1 MSTKGRGSWTG
12 HVGFILAAAGSAVGL
27 GNIWMFPFRTGEN
40 GGAAFVLV
48 YLAAVAL
55 VGVPLLVAEIM
66 LGRSTHR
73 NPVGAFRA
81 LSPGTPWQLVGWLGV
96 ATGFLIL
103 SYYGVVAGWALDY
116 AWMATTGALLDPA
129 SGSPSAIFD
138 SLVGSV
144 PRQILWQSLF
154 MIATTVV
161 VSRGVEAGIERASKV
176 LMPMLFGLILVLLG
190 YSLTSS
196 GAAEGLNFLFYPRF
210 DELGRVG
217 VLEAL
222 GQAFFSLSL
231 GMGAMITYGSYL
243 EPDQS
248 LLKSAF
254 TIALLD
260 TALAILAG
268 LVIFPLV
275 FSFGLEPAGGPGLVF
290 VTLPQAFADMPAS
303 WLFSTLFFWLL
314 VFAALTSAISL
325 LEVVVAFV
333 VDEYGVDRTKCAWGL
348 GTAIF
353 LLGLPSVAVE
363 GFLDMADGAATQWML
378 PLGGLFIS
386 LFVGWKL
393 TDEAVSKAYRDRD
406 GSAFGL
412 GVWRLCIKFVAP
424 LAVLLILL
432 WKAGV
437 VDLG

>member
-1 MSTKGRGSWTG
+1 MAATHRGSWTG
-12 HVGFILAAAGSAVGL
+12 HLGFVLAAAGSAIGL

-55 VGVPLLVAEIM
+55 VGIPLLVAEI
-66 LGRSTHR
+66 LVGRTTRR

-81 LSPGTPWQLVGWLGV
+81 LSPGTPWALVGWLGV

-116 AWMATTGALLDPA
+116 AWMATTGALLDPV
-129 SGSPSAIFD
+129 SGTSQEIFS
-138 SLVGSV
+138 SLISSV
-144 PRQILWQSLF
+144 PRQVLWQSLF

-190 YSLTSS
+190 YSLTSA
-196 GAAEGLNFLFYPRF
+196 GAAEGLEFLLKPRF
-210 DELGRVG
+210 DELGQAG

-243 EPDQS
+243 ESDRPLVQS
-248 LLKSAF
+248 ALL
-254 TIALLD
+254 IAGLD
-260 TALAILAG
+260 TALALLAG

-290 VTLPQAFADMPAS
+290 VTLPQAFAAMPAS
-303 WLFSTLFFWLL
+303 WLFSTVFFWLL

-333 VDEYGVDRTKCAWGL
+333 VDEYEIPRSTCAWATG
-348 GTAIF
+348 GAIF
-353 LLGLPSVAVE
+353 LLGLPSIAVE
-363 GFLDMADGAATQWML
+363 GFLDGADAAATQWML
-378 PLGGLFIS
+378 PLGGLLIA
-386 LFVGWKL
+386 LFVGWCFEPGQL
-393 TDEAVSKAYRDRD
+393 RRCYATQRGAAPGFAAWHFCVR
-406 GSAFGL
+406 FL
-412 GVWRLCIKFVAP
+412 AP
-424 LAVLLILL
+424 LAVLLILV
-432 WKAGV
+432 WKAGLLE
-437 VDLG
+437 LG